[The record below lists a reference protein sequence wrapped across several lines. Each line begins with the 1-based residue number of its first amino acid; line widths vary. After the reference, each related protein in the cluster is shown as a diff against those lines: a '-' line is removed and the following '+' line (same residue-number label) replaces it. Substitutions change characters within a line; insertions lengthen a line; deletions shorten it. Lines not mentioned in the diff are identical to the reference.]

1 MIINVLQ
8 FSDRRKAWKKVSSFA
23 KKFVI
28 ASNNSEL
35 SKQLVFCGM
44 ILFVRHVFDYN
55 QSLKPGKQFYSYKFI
70 HYYFINYFKKFKH
83 LHDK

>member
-1 MIINVLQ
+1 M
-8 FSDRRKAWKKVSSFA
+8 SSFA

-35 SKQLVFCGM
+35 SKQLVFCSM

-55 QSLKPGKQFYSYKFI
+55 QSLQSGKQFVFV
-70 HYYFINYFKKFKH
+70 YYITKMIQILFLCKI
-83 LHDK
+83 